1 MRLSSALLTCGAG
14 IVLARSLR
22 HRFSRYDLLNK
33 NVLITGGSRG
43 LGLALAREFASQG
56 GRVTICARDLEEL
69 GRAKER
75 LARDGFQVRTAICD
89 ITQEIST
96 TELVQELEASEGPLD
111 VLVNNA
117 GRIEVGPIET
127 ATTADFEL
135 AMATHFWGPLNLIK
149 AVMPGM
155 QHRRDGHIVNISSIG
170 GKIGVPHLAAY
181 DASKFALAGYSE
193 ALAAEVRKHNIF
205 VTTVYPGLMRTGS
218 PRNANFKSQH
228 RKEYTWFTLSDSAPL
243 ITISAARAARKIVNA
258 CRDGRASLTITPVAK
273 VASLAHALAPDT
285 VISALA
291 MANRILPGPGG
302 VGETNKKGRE
312 SQTLLTRSPLTFL
325 DKRAAANLN
334 QIVS

>member
-1 MRLSSALLTCGAG
+1 M
-14 IVLARSLR
+14 LARSLR
-22 HRFSRYDLLNK
+22 SRFSRYDLLNK

-56 GRVTICARDLEEL
+56 SRVTICARDLEEL
-69 GRAKER
+69 GRAKEQ
-75 LARDGFQVRTAICD
+75 LARAGLQVRTAICD
-89 ITQEIST
+89 ITQEAST
-96 TELVQELEASEGPLD
+96 TELIQELEASEGPLD

-155 QHRRDGHIVNISSIG
+155 QHRRNGRIVNISSIG

-243 ITISAARAARKIVNA
+243 ITIGAARAARKIVNA
-258 CRDGRASLTITPVAK
+258 CRNGRASLTITPVAK
-273 VASLAHALAPDT
+273 VAALAHALAPDT

-302 VGETNKKGRE
+302 VGEANKKGRE
-312 SQTLLTRSPLTFL
+312 SQTLLTRSPLTLL